1 AFNSAGTGLTQVNTN
16 TGDTE
21 IQGIQ
26 LEMTAPP
33 CHGYQP
39 PCSASAIDGRD
50 VRRPCTGGSVTTAH
64 PIIVDRSGEELPRLP
79 EFSYSIGASQTFN
92 LEVGELRAFLDYAY
106 VDDQAIVTTT
116 GTPGDAASIAAAAF
130 VNKNASIDGYGL
142 LNGRLSLTLNN
153 PNIELA
159 IWGRNL
165 TDEEYATNVFESW
178 TALGFLL
185 HNQGNPRTYGASVEY
200 RF

>member
-1 AFNSAGTGLTQVNTN
+1 
-16 TGDTE
+16 
-21 IQGIQ
+21 
-26 LEMTAPP
+26 MTALLWD
-33 CHGYQP
+33 GFELNF
-39 PCSASAIDGRD
+39 SASAMDGEYVSGTFNETR
-50 VRRPCTGGSVTTAH
+50 GTTAN

-153 PNIELA
+153 PNLELA